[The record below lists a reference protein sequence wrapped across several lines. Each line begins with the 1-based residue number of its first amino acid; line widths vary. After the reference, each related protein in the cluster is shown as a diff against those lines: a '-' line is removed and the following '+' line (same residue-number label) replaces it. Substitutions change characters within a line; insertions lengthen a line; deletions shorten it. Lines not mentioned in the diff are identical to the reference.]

1 MRREDLVDMFKRIPE
16 RMHQYVNLVMRNQ
29 SALSVDV
36 VARFEPAYLVM
47 RGREGGTTDEGRAFW
62 VPYDEIAYV
71 RVEQVL
77 KIGDLKRLYGEEYA
91 DAEDALGRQAEA
103 EAAAKAEA
111 EAKPQPKS
119 DLTSTPPPAT
129 APTDPAS
136 IAKQNLLDRIRAA
149 RANVAG
155 ATGKFNDRK

>member
-1 MRREDLVDMFKRIPE
+1 MRREDLLELFKRIPE

-29 SALSVDV
+29 TVLAVDV
-36 VARFEPAYLVM
+36 VARFEPTYLVM
-47 RGREGGTTDEGRAFW
+47 RGREGGSTDEGRGFF
-62 VPYDEIAYV
+62 VPYDEVAYV

-77 KIGDLKRLYGEEYA
+77 KVGDLKRLYGEAYA
-91 DAEDALGRQAEA
+91 DIEDTLGQQAEA

-111 EAKPQPKS
+111 EAKGQPQP
-119 DLTSTPPPAT
+119 DVTTTPPPAT

-149 RANVAG
+149 RANAAG
-155 ATGKFNDRK
+155 ATGRLK

>member
-1 MRREDLVDMFKRIPE
+1 MRREDLLELFKRIPE
-16 RMHQYVNLVMRNQ
+16 RMHQYVNLVMR
-29 SALSVDV
+29 
-36 VARFEPAYLVM
+36 
-47 RGREGGTTDEGRAFW
+47 GREGGSTDEGRGFF

-77 KIGDLKRLYGEEYA
+77 KVGDLKRLYGEAYA
-91 DAEDALGRQAEA
+91 DIEDTLGQQAEA

-111 EAKPQPKS
+111 EAKGQPQP
-119 DLTSTPPPAT
+119 DVTTTPPPAT

-149 RANVAG
+149 RANAAG
-155 ATGKFNDRK
+155 ATGRLK